1 MVGGVTYGRGGQ
13 KNRDSEL
20 PTSVIWLIFFL
31 PSGSTSAMGCWVWWT
46 TCMGLMLCLSRP
58 RLMRDMSF
66 CWASPH
72 SQKAS
77 LILQRRQ
84 EVHLDHPAHSLISRQ
99 PGAMLPLTICFPWP
113 PYSKVI
119 IGSRLP
125 PNYFSCHLG
134 FSEELFKLE
143 ASQTRQIT
151 ESGWI
156 P

>member
-1 MVGGVTYGRGGQ
+1 
-13 KNRDSEL
+13 
-20 PTSVIWLIFFL
+20 
-31 PSGSTSAMGCWVWWT
+31 
-46 TCMGLMLCLSRP
+46 MGLMLCLSRP
-58 RLMRDMSF
+58 RLMRDMSS

-84 EVHLDHPAHSLISRQ
+84 EVHFDHLAHSLISRQ

-113 PYSKVI
+113 PYSKVM

-134 FSEELFKLE
+134 LSEELFKLE
-143 ASQTRQIT
+143 ASQTRQIRVRVNPLVLCST
-151 ESGWI
+151 PIQLPCGLGRIQRMGCCWI
-156 P
+156 DSKSFSHTQSQGILE